1 MATITENLETLKTN
15 VARMK
20 EAIGVPPETPLEDIT
35 KTVED
40 NSKTIQKGVYVVDD
54 ESELELLTPE
64 EGELAII
71 YENTLKH
78 PTSSEA
84 LSYLY
89 FPDIITLD
97 AKVTTSTYVMY
108 RDLQNT
114 MYRTRAYLTP
124 TTFYIRDEYLYEYV
138 VRYTSTDSITYT
150 KDTAY
155 KDIVDK
161 TFGGN
166 QVMYSNTGEESLALM
181 FIKSVDFKLWRY
193 VDDSWNYADIGCKIS
208 PDLIFK
214 PGEAYGN
221 EGKIIGS
228 LDKNEWRKNNI
239 FVSKEEPEIKKG
251 LWIKYT
257 DSMGNPFNGVYTTNY
272 KTAFTERDVNAV
284 TPVVYSKADNF
295 QLTPMSSRLAG
306 PVYQMSL
313 GSFYIGSTKK
323 GSAGDG
329 ILIGNTL
336 YAFEYQY
343 KSGYYNY
350 RYCYAINLNT
360 GSYTTK
366 STPTFGSINGCQEGP
381 STANS
386 SYIMGVFERFSDYRL
401 YTYAYNISS
410 NSWTYKLTS
419 LTSNTT
425 TCYVRSVIS
434 IDNGTRILMV
444 AENSTI
450 DDNDIDVY
458 ILNALTGSIESKW
471 SYRVSDGYPSL
482 LLGRIPNVLNG
493 LSYTIEDGVLKSID
507 DTLSLRLTGMTKE
520 TFIEDLRSLEHTY
533 PKTNI
538 VIYDKYTVSTTNI
551 GTYSSSVSING
562 KAFRFRAYRPSG
574 ISSLSFMYEQNGV
587 MYFYTGSSKKVYTI
601 DLKQGVEYLP
611 DEYIVIQTS
620 DDGTECEISQGLL
633 ANVKNVWMYNYSDYT
648 INGASEIY
656 IGDGTEW
663 KLFKTNS

>member
-1 MATITENLETLKTN
+1 MATITENLETLKAN

-40 NSKTIQKGVYVVDD
+40 NSKTIQTGIYVVDD
-54 ESELELLTPE
+54 ESELEELTAK
-64 EGELAII
+64 EGELAIK
-71 YENTLKH
+71 YENTLRH
-78 PTSSEA
+78 PNATEA
-84 LSYLY
+84 LTSLH

-97 AKVTTSTYVMY
+97 TKVTTSTYVMY
-108 RDLQNT
+108 RDMQAS

-124 TTFYIRDEYLYEYV
+124 SVFYIRDEYNYEYV
-138 VRYTSTDSITYT
+138 VRYTSADSITYT
-150 KDTAY
+150 KDVAY
-155 KDIVDK
+155 KDIMDK
-161 TFGGN
+161 TFDGN

-181 FIKSVDFKLWRY
+181 FVKSVDFKLWRY
-193 VDDSWNYADIGCKIS
+193 TEGSWNYADIGCNIS
-208 PDLIFK
+208 EDQIFM

-251 LWIKYT
+251 LWVKYT
-257 DSMGNPFNGVYTTNY
+257 DSMNNPYNGVYTTNY
-272 KTAFTERDVNAV
+272 KTAFTERDIDAV
-284 TPVVYSKADNF
+284 TPVNYYKADNF

-306 PVYQMSL
+306 PVYQMAL
-313 GSFYIGSTKK
+313 QSFYIGSTSK
-323 GSAGDG
+323 GSGPDG

-343 KSGYYNY
+343 NSGYYNH
-350 RYCYAINLNT
+350 RFCYALNLNT

-366 STPTFGSINGCQEGP
+366 SAPTFGSINGRQEGP
-381 STANS
+381 ATANT
-386 SYIMGVFERFSDYRL
+386 SYIMGMFERFSDYRL

-425 TCYVRSVIS
+425 TCYVRSIIS

-444 AENSTI
+444 AENSTVN
-450 DDNDIDVY
+450 DNDIDVY
-458 ILNALTGSIESKW
+458 ILNALTGSIESTW
-471 SYRVSDGYPSL
+471 SYREADGYPSL

-507 DTLSLRLTGMTKE
+507 GTISLRLTGMTKE

-538 VIYDKYTVSTTNI
+538 VVYDKYIVNTNNI
-551 GTYSSSVSING
+551 GTQNSSVYINN

-611 DEYIVIQTS
+611 DEYIVIQTA
-620 DDGTECEISQGLL
+620 DNGTECEISQGLL